1 VAIPLKVLILED
13 QHSDAELMLHEL
25 RRAGFA
31 PAWRLV
37 NSKSEFLLNLAPDI
51 DVVLADY
58 HVPMFEAPHA
68 LELLQER
75 ELDIPFI
82 VVSDTIS
89 EEAAVDCLKRG
100 AADYLRKDRLA
111 RLGPA
116 VARAIEEKRSRRHA
130 TAVTDALA
138 LIGEELLGTP
148 DVEQVS
154 RLIVDSVWRLFPTR
168 AVSLHVLDERT
179 QELRQLAGAGEPE
192 ALQEAPNVLYHVGE
206 GVAGLAVA
214 ERQRMWTPDFLDD
227 RRFRLPGELRVSAAE
242 LKYRAAAGIPLAV
255 RDRVIGVLSVRDV
268 TGRVFDEGN
277 LRHMALFA
285 HQATMLLEQARLYR
299 DVEHRRHAAESL
311 AAVQRGVIQSLGQRE
326 VAQRIVES
334 VLSLLKV
341 MAVRLFRLDP
351 ATGDLVAVAEAGDT
365 VPDMRPD
372 ASSPFVLPAGS
383 GVTGRSAAEGRPV
396 ASTDALVD
404 PEVTYDPKVLPRI
417 KEIPYRAVLG
427 LPLTVHGR
435 VIGALWA
442 SDRTGRVFDR
452 EDVRVGS
459 AFADGAAV
467 ALENARLFEEAQS
480 RRREAEQAEAAAR
493 ESEARYR
500 GLIEHS
506 IQGIFIHQDF
516 VIRLANRAFAHMLG
530 YESPHE
536 LVGENLGR
544 FLAPGE
550 VERLRAFA
558 AARLLGQPVPSR
570 YQFEGRQRDGH
581 SVWVEVLGS
590 LISWDGQPAI
600 METLLDVSEHRRTE
614 AELWHSQERYGAIV
628 EGSIQ
633 GILVQ
638 ADGMVRFVNSALLRL
653 LGYEREEELL
663 GKPSMSLV
671 HPDDAERLEGYRQS
685 RLRGDPAP
693 TRYEFR
699 ALRKDGSIVAFDCA
713 LTPMQW
719 EGTPAT
725 LATMMDMTAH
735 RELEE
740 RFRQAQKMEAI
751 GQLAGGIAHDFNN
764 LLTVII
770 GRSQLLLRSIPPED
784 ATYRNLT
791 LIHDTAHRA
800 AALTTQLLAFSR
812 RQLLEPKVLMLNQ
825 IVHGLEGLLRRLIGE
840 DIQLTTRLDPSPGR
854 VKADPSQLEQVIMN
868 LTVNARDAMPAGGP
882 LTISTTNVEL
892 TETEALALPGICPGP
907 HVMLAITDAGV
918 GMDEAT
924 RLRIFE
930 PFFTTKEEG
939 KGTGLGLSTVWGIV
953 HQSGGAIQV
962 QSRVGE
968 GTTFSVYL
976 PRVHEEVKPEH
987 SPTPAALAGGGETIL
1002 LIEDDSELRTLAQ
1015 EVLEGQGYRILAA
1028 GLPSEALDIAVAH
1041 PGPIHLLLTD
1051 VVMPGASGRQIAD
1064 RLSATRP
1071 DMRVLYMS
1079 GYTDDTILPHG
1090 VLAQEFAFLAKPFT
1104 PDTLAR
1110 KVREVLDG

>member
-1 VAIPLKVLILED
+1 VAIPLKVLVLED
-13 QHSDAELMLHEL
+13 KHSDAELMLHEL

-37 NSKSEFLLNLAPDI
+37 KSKPEFLANLTSDI

-58 HVPMFEAPHA
+58 HLPMFDAPHA
-68 LELLQER
+68 LELLQAR
-75 ELDIPFI
+75 EEDIPFI
-82 VVSDTIS
+82 VVSGTVS
-89 EEAAVDCLKRG
+89 EEAAVDCMKRG
-100 AADYLRKDRLA
+100 AADYLLKDRLA

-116 VARAIEEKRSRRHA
+116 VTRAIEAKRLRRHA
-130 TAVTDALA
+130 KAVTNALA

-148 DVEQVS
+148 DVQRVS

-168 AVSLHVLDERT
+168 AVALRVLDDRT
-179 QELRQLAGAGEPE
+179 QELRQLVAAGEPE

-206 GVAGLAVA
+206 GVIGLAVT
-214 ERQRMWTPDFLDD
+214 ERQLIWTPDFLDD
-227 RRFRLPGELRVSAAE
+227 RRVSLSEELRVPAADM
-242 LKYRAAAGIPLAV
+242 KYRAVAGIPLAV

-268 TGRVFDEGN
+268 TGRVFDEGE

-285 HQATMLLEQARLYR
+285 HQAAMLLEQARLYR
-299 DVEHRRHAAESL
+299 DMEHRRQAAESL
-311 AAVQRGVIQSLGQRE
+311 AAVQRGVVQSLDQQE

-341 MAVRLFRLDP
+341 RVVRLFRLDP
-351 ATGDLVAVAEAGDT
+351 ANGDLVALAEAGDT

-383 GVTGRSAAEGRPV
+383 GVSGRAAAEGRPIV
-396 ASTDALVD
+396 SADALAD
-404 PEVTYDPKVLPRI
+404 PEITYDPKILSRI
-417 KEIPYRAVLG
+417 KQIPYRAVLG
-427 LPLTVHGR
+427 LPLTAHGR

-442 SDRTGRVFDR
+442 SDRTGRIFDS
-452 EDVRVGS
+452 EDVRVAS

-480 RRREAEQAEAAAR
+480 RRREAEEAEAAAR
-493 ESEARYR
+493 DSEARYR
-500 GLIEHS
+500 GLIDHS

-516 VIRLANRAFAHMLG
+516 IIRLANRAFAHMFG
-530 YESPHE
+530 YDGPEE
-536 LVGENLGR
+536 LVGEDFRR
-544 FLAPGE
+544 FVAPRE
-550 VERLRAFA
+550 VERLQTFA
-558 AARLLGQPVPSR
+558 AARLLGEPVPSR
-570 YQFEGRQRDGH
+570 YQFEGRRRDGQ

-590 LISWDGQPAI
+590 LISWGGQPAL
-600 METLLDVSEHRRTE
+600 MGTLLDVSEHRRTE
-614 AELWHSQERYGAIV
+614 AELWHSQERYGAII

-638 ADGMVRFVNSALLRL
+638 ADEVIRFVNSALLRL
-653 LGYEREEELL
+653 LGYEREDELL
-663 GKPSMSLV
+663 GKSSMSVV
-671 HPDDAERLEGYRQS
+671 HADDQERLEGYRQD

-693 TRYEFR
+693 SRYEFR
-699 ALRKDGSIVAFDCA
+699 ALRKDGSTVSFDCV
-713 LTPMQW
+713 LTSMQW
-719 EGTPAT
+719 EGRPAT
-725 LATMMDMTAH
+725 LATMVDMTAH

-770 GRSQLLLRSIPPED
+770 GRSHLLLTSVPPEH

-791 LIHDTAHRA
+791 LIHDTAQRA
-800 AALTTQLLAFSR
+800 AALTTQLLAFGR
-812 RQLLEPKVLMLNQ
+812 RQLLQPKVLILSGVVQ
-825 IVHGLEGLLRRLIGE
+825 GLESLLRRLIGE
-840 DIQLTTRLDPSPGR
+840 DIRLTTPLDSLPGR
-854 VKADPSQLEQVIMN
+854 VKADPSQLEQVIVN
-868 LTVNARDAMPAGGP
+868 LVVNARDAMPAGGP
-882 LTISTTNVEL
+882 LTISTTIAEL
-892 TETEALALPGICPGP
+892 TETDVLSLPGIRPGTY
-907 HVMLAITDAGV
+907 VMLAVTDSGT

-930 PFFTTKEEG
+930 PFFTTKEAG

-962 QSRVGE
+962 RSRVGE

-976 PRVHEEVKPEH
+976 PCVDEEVRPEDT
-987 SPTPAALAGGGETIL
+987 PTPAALPERGETIL

-1015 EVLEGQGYRILAA
+1015 EVLEARGYRILVA
-1028 GLPSEALDIAVAH
+1028 GLPSEALEIAVAH

-1064 RLSATRP
+1064 RLSVTRP
-1071 DMRVLYMS
+1071 EMRVLYMS
-1079 GYTDDTILPHG
+1079 GYMEDTVLRHG
-1090 VLAQEFAFLAKPFT
+1090 ISEQELAFLPKPFA
-1104 PDTLAR
+1104 PNTLAR